1 MAVGPVQDTKQHG
14 THLEK
19 VPVAA
24 AVDVGRG
31 NVECL
36 ECNEGRVAE
45 MWMGRQDGIHI
56 FAV

>member
-1 MAVGPVQDTKQHG
+1 MGVEHRP
-14 THLEK
+14 HLEK

-24 AVDVGRG
+24 AIDVGRC
-31 NVECL
+31 NV

-45 MWMGRQDGIHI
+45 MWIGRQDVIHI